1 MHASTLRAIHEVF
14 GYKNASAQQA
24 RFLPVMLQKPFV
36 DVFVRAGT
44 GSGKTLGFLIP
55 AIEQV
60 VTPSKPGM
68 ALVLSPSR
76 ELALQ
81 TLSEADKLLTF
92 QTGARTQAVI
102 GGTNKSADLRKLL
115 ALEGWPHVLVA
126 TPGRLED
133 LMSDARV
140 NALLSE
146 RVRVV
151 VLDEADRLL
160 EQGFLQPIRRILS
173 VLKGRQ
179 RTLLLTATVPE
190 DIKRVAKEFMA
201 PNQRYVD
208 ASNGGE
214 GGGATSPG
222 GTPSS
227 EGGRGVS
234 SSITQYYRL
243 SEPCCVHL
251 TLYRELHKRT
261 NIPDY
266 KVLVFLPS
274 KRLVDFM
281 TGVLTDVFGMRGL
294 LRLHGD
300 MPQLQRSRNSDA
312 FREGKGVVMLATD
325 AAGRGLDFPAVTCV
339 MQMGVVDAD
348 TYQQRIGRTGR
359 AGLKGDAVL
368 VLGTDERPLLKL
380 LESKGFSIRPSVVSV
395 SRPRATS
402 ASGAVIP
409 ASMHSEARST
419 FVSTL
424 GAYKSQA
431 SLLGWKDGR
440 TIFDNVLARF
450 TGMGMPPVDPA
461 DPKLQKTFAKMGLK
475 GARAG
480 AAEGFGPDTGGD
492 GNGATMVTARLADMQ
507 ATLSQLVENN
517 SAGARWG
524 GYDDLLKRVTRV
536 EVSSSSNAQDLEAAQ
551 LAAAVRIDA
560 LGNRVNQ
567 VQQSAAGASGDVG
580 NVAAQVGTVAGHM
593 DRLMATVDSISN
605 DVSQFQ
611 QWQQMINDA
620 ERINRGIR
628 TKLSGSTPERAVVV
642 PSSNSGFLAIDASVP
657 NKTHLIR
664 AADHHELLI
673 GQMDDSGAPLPG
685 GYDVA
690 VDGDP
695 ATHRVVA
702 LGPLGGGTMSTG
714 ALASRQG
721 ADGQAE
727 VLLASLEPQRQVR
740 HFGPRHVFDV
750 STGRMPTAAASYSGT
765 SYAHGSMLAAT
776 SVGPN
781 RKTAMVVD
789 GEGLHLERHTIRA
802 TPAGDLLVCDSQSPD
817 TCQTLFA
824 QQKSLAG

>member
-24 RFLPVMLQKPFV
+24 CFLPVMLQKPFV

-102 GGTNKSADLRKLL
+102 GGTNKSADLRKLV
-115 ALEGWPHVLVA
+115 APEVWPHVLVA

-140 NALLSE
+140 NALLSD

-201 PNQRYVD
+201 PNQ
-208 ASNGGE
+208 
-214 GGGATSPG
+214 
-222 GTPSS
+222 
-227 EGGRGVS
+227 

-243 SEPCCVHL
+243 SEPCCLHL

-261 NIPDY
+261 NVPDY

-300 MPQLQRSRNSDA
+300 MPQLQRSRNSDT

-339 MQMGVVDAD
+339 MQMGVVDTD

-380 LESKGFSIRPSVVSV
+380 LESKGFSIKPSVVSV
-395 SRPRATS
+395 SRLRASS

-475 GARAG
+475 GVRAG

-517 SAGARWG
+517 SAGAR

-567 VQQSAAGASGDVG
+567 VQQSGAGASGDVG

-593 DRLMATVDSISN
+593 DRLMVTVDSISN

-611 QWQQMINDA
+611 QWQRVINDA

-628 TKLSGSTPERAVVV
+628 AKLSGSTPERAVVV
-642 PSSNSGFLAIDASVP
+642 PSSNSGFLAIDASIP

-673 GQMDDSGAPLPG
+673 GQMDDSGAPLSG

-727 VLLASLEPQRQVR
+727 VLLASLEPQRQHAGGHLCGPQPQDR
-740 HFGPRHVFDV
+740 HGGGRRGPA
-750 STGRMPTAAASYSGT
+750 P
-765 SYAHGSMLAAT
+765 
-776 SVGPN
+776 
-781 RKTAMVVD
+781 
-789 GEGLHLERHTIRA
+789 
-802 TPAGDLLVCDSQSPD
+802 
-817 TCQTLFA
+817 
-824 QQKSLAG
+824 